1 MDCQQNTKNQ
11 LSVGKNVLK
20 RQREIENEPSVGK
33 NSAKCQRIDIHKQ
46 IDMKKNS
53 GNTLIKV
60 LSLGIGLAIG
70 MVLIAKVCFELSY
83 DRFYGDAEQIFQIRT
98 SMDRQGNMHD
108 MHNISG
114 AVAPGFQNEVPGV
127 LEATRYSIP
136 LNGNR
141 YIDSEKNIIEA
152 ESSAIAADTNFF
164 KIFKREFL
172 IGDPVESLSSWNQKV
187 VVSRSFAEKLGGVN
201 ECIGKSIV
209 HEELPHVPFNIAGV
223 FEDFPAN
230 STIQADVVTAI
241 HVFGERS
248 IDNWLWNDRYAG
260 YVRLAEGV
268 DPESLTDA
276 IHKMQLAHQP
286 LEQLEKDGLKLRY
299 YLSPFESMHQNNQ
312 DVRNQVIT
320 LSVIAF
326 LLILISLLNYVLVA
340 VSDVIRR
347 SREMGV
353 RKCYGAD
360 SESIYGLL
368 IKETLINVGISLA
381 VAIGIIWTFRP
392 VIEVLTDVSVRD
404 MMIPQT
410 FLVLGLTLLLIF
422 TVSVLIPAGMFVKI
436 PISSAFRGYKESK
449 RRWKL
454 SLLTFQFAIN
464 SFLLILVSVA
474 WSQYH
479 KVTNED
485 VGYNPENLAYVSFV
499 GLDNGTVNSVM
510 DELKRL
516 PFVEGV
522 GCSDGLPFNYAS
534 GNDIFLPG
542 DDRTLFNVSD
552 QYWATVGFM
561 ELMQFRMLEGRSPK
575 ETNEIA
581 VSKSFVD
588 NMMRF
593 QDWSDGAVGKAVR
606 VSEHSRS
613 DEDIFIISGVFE
625 DYRIGAAERPD
636 KRPIIRFAGMPMYMP
651 HMVVR
656 LTELNPENLEALN
669 SAASRIIPD
678 KVMEFRSY
686 EEDMKSMYD
695 DTLKMKNTFMIGSI
709 IALLIA
715 LFGLI
720 GFISDETVR
729 RSAEI
734 AIRKVNGAQTQEVVS
749 MFVFD
754 IMKLAAIAIA
764 IGNIAAWF
772 VARKWLEQ
780 FAERVALGP
789 WYFILADIALLTVI
803 TATVVIGSIKVAR
816 LNPTVSLK
824 KE

>member
-1 MDCQQNTKNQ
+1 
-11 LSVGKNVLK
+11 
-20 RQREIENEPSVGK
+20 
-33 NSAKCQRIDIHKQ
+33 
-46 IDMKKNS
+46 MKKNI

-60 LSLGIGLAIG
+60 LSLGVGLAIG

-83 DRFYGDAEQIFQIRT
+83 DRFYDDVEQIYQIRT
-98 SMDRQGNMHD
+98 SLDRQGNSHD

-114 AVAPGFQNEVPGV
+114 AVAPGFQNEVPGI

-136 LNGNR
+136 LSGNR
-141 YIDSEKNIIEA
+141 YVDSEKNFIEA
-152 ESSAIAADTNFF
+152 ESSPIAADTNFF
-164 KIFKREFL
+164 KVFEREYL
-172 IGDPVESLSSWNQKV
+172 AGDPVEILSSWNQKI

-201 ECIGKSIV
+201 ECIGKIIV
-209 HEELPHVPFNIAGV
+209 HEELPQVPFNVAGV

-230 STIQADVVTAI
+230 STIKADVVTAI
-241 HVFGERS
+241 QVFGERS
-248 IDNWLWNDRYAG
+248 IENWLWNDHYHG
-260 YVRLAEGV
+260 FVRLAEGV
-268 DPESLTDA
+268 DPESLTEA
-276 IHKMQLAHQP
+276 IRKMQEAHQP
-286 LEQLEKDGLKLRY
+286 LEQLEKDGMKLRY
-299 YLSPFESMHQNNQ
+299 YLSPFKNMHQTNPEI
-312 DVRNQVIT
+312 RNQVIT

-326 LLILISLLNYVLVA
+326 LLILISVLNYVLVA

-360 SESIYGLL
+360 TESIYGLL
-368 IKETLINVGISLA
+368 IKETSINVGLSLL
-381 VAIGIIWTFRP
+381 VAAGIIWAFRT
-392 VIEVLTDVSVRD
+392 VIEILTDVSVSD

-410 FLVLGLTLLLIF
+410 FLVLGLILLLIF
-422 TVSVLIPAGMFVKI
+422 AVSVLIPAGMFVKI

-449 RRWKL
+449 RKWKL

-485 VGYNPENLAYVSFV
+485 VGYDPENLAYVSFV
-499 GLDNGTVNSVM
+499 GLDDGTVNSVM
-510 DELKRL
+510 NELGTL

-552 QYWATVGFM
+552 QYWATEGFM
-561 ELMQFRMLEGRSPK
+561 ELMEFRMVEGKTPVGPH
-575 ETNEIA
+575 EIA

-588 NMMRF
+588 NMMQF

-606 VSEHSRS
+606 VSEHSQS

-636 KRPIIRFAGMPMYMP
+636 KRPIVRFAGMPQFMP

-656 LTELNPENLEALN
+656 FTELNPENLGALN
-669 SAASRIIPD
+669 AAVSRIIPD
-678 KVMEFRSY
+678 KAMEFKSY

-695 DTLKMKNTFMIGSI
+695 DTRKMKNTFMIGSI

-715 LFGLI
+715 LLGLI
-720 GFISDETVR
+720 GFISDETAR

-734 AIRKVNGAQTQEVVS
+734 AIRKVNGAHTREIVR
-749 MFVFD
+749 MFVID
-754 IMKLAAIAIA
+754 IMKLAAIALIT
-764 IGNIAAWF
+764 GNIAAWF
-772 VARKWLEQ
+772 VAQKWLEQ
-780 FAERVALGP
+780 FSERVALGP
-789 WYFILADIALLTVI
+789 WYLILADLALLVVI
-803 TATVVIGSIKVAR
+803 TATVVVGSIKVAR